1 MNDFSTSDN
10 GLCPHRSVAEDGRI
24 VCAKIVQGDNEVS
37 PNLCRDCPAKMVC
50 CDNLRFSLQKTSPS
64 PIVVRYN
71 GGHTEVW
78 DNDPPSVSF
87 HRAAC
92 AVKMMPIANP
102 KECAGCA
109 LRTVAP
115 PQPAQRKR
123 KTARRGKVLPFPQ
136 PVAAVGMK

>member
-10 GLCPHRSVAEDGRI
+10 GLCPNRSVADDGRI

-37 PNLCRDCPAKMVC
+37 PNLCRDCPARSVS
-50 CDNLRFSLQKTSPS
+50 CDNLRFSLQKSSPS

-78 DNDPPSVSF
+78 DNDPPSISF
-87 HRAAC
+87 YRAAC
-92 AVKMMPIANP
+92 AVKVMPVTSP

-109 LRTVAP
+109 LRLAA
-115 PQPAQRKR
+115 QPEPVQRKR
-123 KTARRGKVLPFPQ
+123 KVARRGKVVPFPQ
-136 PVAAVGMK
+136 PAAAAGMK